1 MDATAQLKGLDRFLT
16 SIYGEE
22 THLASMIDALG
33 FDPEQARM
41 LREDCLPDVM
51 GQFVEVI
58 RKKLNSGD
66 KDLWFRILN
75 RRFGLDGEPALPME
89 EAARLLEL
97 DALSASQAE
106 ADALHKCRFK
116 ATLTEF
122 ERELHRIALAEL
134 ASSGDHPAKEQ
145 IARKLKRLADLHAA
159 VDLAQ
164 MDYDKKRDE
173 ILKAVQAELDALEA
187 EYEPLLEAARE
198 NVSKL
203 EGEIKN
209 DVLLGGQTVTTDVY
223 QAIYMRGRIS
233 WDNDGINNYART
245 HPEVLKYR
253 KEGRP
258 TVSIR
263 TIGKGE

>member
-33 FDPEQARM
+33 FEPEQARM
-41 LREDCLPDVM
+41 LHEDCLPDVM
-51 GQFVEVI
+51 GQFLEVI
-58 RKKLNSGD
+58 RKKLTSGE
-66 KDLWFRILN
+66 KDQWFRILN
-75 RRFGLDGEPALPME
+75 RRFGLDGEPALSME
-89 EAARLLEL
+89 EAARILEI

-116 ATLTEF
+116 ATLSGF
-122 ERELHRIALAEL
+122 EKELHRIALAEL
-134 ASSGDHPAKEQ
+134 SSSGDHPPKEQ

-164 MDYDKKRDE
+164 MDYDNKRNE
-173 ILKAVQAELDALEA
+173 ILKAVQAELDALEE
-187 EYEPLLEAARE
+187 EYQPLLDAAQE
-198 NVSKL
+198 NVTTL

-209 DVLLGGQTVTTDVY
+209 DVLLGGETVTTDVY
-223 QAIYMRGRIS
+223 QAVYMHGRIG

-245 HPEVLKYR
+245 HPEILKYR

-263 TIGKGE
+263 TVGKGE